1 MAFRPLALDV
11 DALPSLVAGLARAR
25 PRPAIAWLDGDGSS
39 PLGTRSYVG
48 IGTTRALGSWD
59 EIATAL
65 DALARTASPSG
76 PALVRTA
83 PAATLA
89 LSYDLAW
96 SMPLGLRAPER
107 LARDRTTGAWILAH
121 DATLAIDHARGEAF
135 LVGEDEPALDRLEA
149 ALQAAPLP
157 HASLGPITAE
167 AGAPHL
173 DAIGRALEAITRGD
187 LYQVNLARAFRA
199 RLEGDPL
206 ALALA
211 MRRASPVPLG
221 LYLEGPVASGR
232 ALVMRTMERFL
243 ALDAAT
249 RRLETRPIKG
259 TRPRA
264 EGEDARVEADL
275 LADEEERAEHAMIV
289 DLMRNDLGRVATAG
303 SVVVREAMR
312 VEPYARLSH
321 LVSVVEATARPD
333 VTLGA
338 LLEATFPPGSVT
350 GAPKLAAIE
359 HIEALE
365 REARGFYTGAAG
377 AIGRDGSL
385 SLAVSIRTAQID
397 RGEVRYFAGGGIVEA
412 SDPARELAET
422 DLKARVLSDAAA
434 ILAARSV

>member
-1 MAFRPLALDV
+1 MAFRPIAIDV
-11 DALPSLVAGLARAR
+11 DALPSLVAGLARTR
-25 PRPAIAWLDGDGSS
+25 TWPSIAWLDGDGSS

-48 IGTTRALGSWD
+48 VGTTRAYREWD
-59 EIATAL
+59 EIAAAL
-65 DALARTASPSG
+65 DALPRTASASE
-76 PALVRTA
+76 PALACTA

-96 SMPLGLRAPER
+96 SMPIGLRAPER
-107 LARDRTTGAWILAH
+107 LARDRASGAWLMAH
-121 DATLAIDHARGEAF
+121 AATLAIDHARGEAF
-135 LVGEDEPALDRLEA
+135 LVGEDEPTLDRLAA
-149 ALQAAPLP
+149 ALQPAPLP
-157 HASLGPITAE
+157 DASLGPITAE
-167 AGAPHL
+167 PGAPHL
-173 DAIGRALEAITRGD
+173 EAIERALEAITRGD
-187 LYQVNLARAFRA
+187 LYQVNLARALRA
-199 RLEGDPL
+199 HLDGEPL

-221 LYLEGPVASGR
+221 LHLEGPPGQER

-243 ALDAAT
+243 AFDSAT

-259 TRPRA
+259 TRPRT

-275 LADEEERAEHAMIV
+275 LADEKERAEHAMIV

-321 LVSVVEATARPD
+321 LVSVVEATARTD
-333 VTLGA
+333 VTLSA

-377 AIGRDGSL
+377 ALGRDGSL
-385 SLAVSIRTAQID
+385 SLAVAIRTAQID
-397 RGEVRYFAGGGIVEA
+397 RDLVTYFAGGGIVEA

-422 DLKARVLSDAAA
+422 ELKARVLSDAAA
-434 ILAARSV
+434 ILATRSV